1 MYLKIKSWPKAGQ
14 GTRVLRIL
22 FCLYEG
28 FVTMKQKIWNYL
40 ECGAEAI
47 HVKNGSFSTIIY
59 FPVLEDEA
67 YCKYYN
73 YNFPHTVDYRVFAM
87 SDFY

>member
-1 MYLKIKSWPKAGQ
+1 M
-14 GTRVLRIL
+14 IL
-22 FCLYEG
+22 LCLYEG
-28 FVTMKQKIWNYL
+28 FLTMKQKNWNYL

-47 HVKNGSFSTIIY
+47 HVKNGSFSTIIN

-73 YNFPHTVDYRVFAM
+73 YNFPHTLWITECLCYVRLLLIVSDY
-87 SDFY
+87 